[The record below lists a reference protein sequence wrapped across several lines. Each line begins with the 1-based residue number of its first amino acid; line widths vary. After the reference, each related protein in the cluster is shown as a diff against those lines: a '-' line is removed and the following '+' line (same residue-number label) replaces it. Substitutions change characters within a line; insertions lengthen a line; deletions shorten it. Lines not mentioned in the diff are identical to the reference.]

1 MEEGILGVISSIDK
15 PGSPAGEARGDFNQ
29 NIRGIAH
36 SKRKVFRSRVINC
49 SVERL
54 VEVSNKYLTGEPKRS
69 VISGKHFEKEINDL
83 GLSIHNV

>member
-1 MEEGILGVISSIDK
+1 M
-15 PGSPAGEARGDFNQ
+15 
-29 NIRGIAH
+29 
-36 SKRKVFRSRVINC
+36 INC